1 MGDTVKLYALPKTE
15 PWTLERFLDEIKT
28 TCKES
33 ANDLHRR
40 SVMIEDAVEDLIRLA
55 LEALNLPDPD
65 ADDASMDGSVDASL
79 ADSGDE
85 DGKKVRDQ
93 RRRWKKDSRQESV
106 GGDNPSN
113 LLQVVDRNA
122 ATAVNNAAKELR
134 RNYSKKVSD
143 ILAV

>member
-1 MGDTVKLYALPKTE
+1 MVFHFLEAFIFYVVMFCVLIHTVKLYALPKTE

-65 ADDASMDGSVDASL
+65 ADD
-79 ADSGDE
+79 
-85 DGKKVRDQ
+85 GKNTVISQFSHKCTTTLFT
-93 RRRWKKDSRQESV
+93 SHYFH
-106 GGDNPSN
+106 NSN
-113 LLQVVDRNA
+113 
-122 ATAVNNAAKELR
+122 
-134 RNYSKKVSD
+134 
-143 ILAV
+143 